1 WRRPIKTLRKGETAR
16 ASAVPGNGHEL
27 PLELN
32 RISCLRQ
39 QRVRGCGLCVPVSS
53 LEYRGRERQVRR
65 YHAVQRRRLPQEYE
79 RVNRT
84 PVHRVGDGLPHPFVR
99 NQIHVEDEEPN
110 LRARPQ
116 LHRNPQGGLDRKS
129 TRLNSSHGSISYA
142 VFCLKKKI

>member
-1 WRRPIKTLRKGETAR
+1 MQTWRKGENAR

-39 QRVRGCGLCVPVSS
+39 QRVRGCALCVPVSS

-79 RVNRT
+79 RGNRT
-84 PVHRVGDGLPHPFVR
+84 PVHRVGGGLPTPLGR
-99 NQIHVEDEEPN
+99 NPIHVADDGPS
-110 LRARPQ
+110 LPTPPQ
-116 LHRNPQGGLDRKS
+116 LPRNPPGGL
-129 TRLNSSHGSISYA
+129 TGLELA
-142 VFCLKKKI
+142 